1 MSDTRLMG
9 YGYDVLDC
17 CQSFKY
23 FNQTPG
29 IAMKKM
35 NVLLA
40 SFVAVMTL
48 AACSNAPKLATES
61 MPRSGFLP
69 DYNLLVPITTNDT
82 DTRVCRYRVSG
93 VNPGAYTA
101 VILDPIYLNQN
112 ATKEVSLDVIN
123 KAKAALQAS
132 MVEAVNARGNI
143 RIVTQPG
150 PGVARISVGI
160 TGAESSTDSLQP
172 WNFTPIGLAMNA
184 AAYAG
189 GVNSKT
195 PALLVESKI
204 ADSQS
209 KQLLGE
215 GLITVQG
222 ESFRTNSGSADSFVA
237 MAKMVVRT
245 AMEASANPTPTGR

>member
-1 MSDTRLMG
+1 
-9 YGYDVLDC
+9 
-17 CQSFKY
+17 
-23 FNQTPG
+23 
-29 IAMKKM
+29 MKKM
-35 NVLLA
+35 NALLV
-40 SFVAVMTL
+40 SFATVITL

-69 DYNLLVPITTNDT
+69 DYNLLVPMATSDKDVRIW
-82 DTRVCRYRVSG
+82 RYRISG
-93 VNPGAYTA
+93 VNPGTYTA
-101 VILDPIYLNQN
+101 VILDPIYLNQS
-112 ATKEVSLDVIN
+112 ATKDVSLDVIN

-132 MVEAVNARGNI
+132 MVEAVNSRGTI
-143 RIVTQPG
+143 RIVNKPG

-160 TGAESSTDSLQP
+160 TGAESSADSLQP

-204 ADSQS
+204 TDSQS

-237 MAKMVVRT
+237 MAKKVVRT
-245 AMEASANPTPTGR
+245 ALETSANPMPTGQ

>member
-1 MSDTRLMG
+1 MNNMK
-9 YGYDVLDC
+9 VL
-17 CQSFKY
+17 
-23 FNQTPG
+23 
-29 IAMKKM
+29 I
-35 NVLLA
+35 A
-40 SFVAVMTL
+40 SFAAAMTL
-48 AACSNAPKLATES
+48 AACSNAPKLATQP

-69 DYNLLVPITTNDT
+69 DYNLLVPMASADK
-82 DTRVCRYRVSG
+82 DTRIWRYRISG
-93 VNPGAYTA
+93 VNPGSYTA

-112 ATKEVSLDVIN
+112 ATKSVSLDDIN

-132 MVEAVNARGNI
+132 MVEAVNSRGTI
-143 RIVTQPG
+143 KIVNKPG

-160 TGAESSTDSLQP
+160 TGAESSADSLQP

-204 ADSQS
+204 TDSQS

-215 GLITVQG
+215 GLITIQG
-222 ESFRTNSGSADSFVA
+222 ESFRTNAGSADSFVA
-237 MAKMVVRT
+237 MAKKVVRSALET
-245 AMEASANPTPTGR
+245 SANPVPTGQ

>member
-1 MSDTRLMG
+1 MRNQ
-9 YGYDVLDC
+9 YDVSIAAPSLINRI
-17 CQSFKY
+17 SL
-23 FNQTPG
+23 G
-29 IAMKKM
+29 INMKKI
-35 NVLLA
+35 NVLSA
-40 SFVAVMTL
+40 CFVAAITL

-69 DYNLLVPITTNDT
+69 DYNLLVPVATNDK
-82 DTRVCRYRVSG
+82 DTRIWRYRTSG
-93 VNPGAYTA
+93 VNPNTYTA

-112 ATKEVSLDVIN
+112 ATKDVSLDVIN
-123 KAKAALQAS
+123 KAKVALQAS

-143 RIVTQPG
+143 RIVNQPG

-204 ADSQS
+204 TDSQS

-222 ESFRTNSGSADSFVA
+222 ESFRTNAGSADSFIA
-237 MAKMVVRT
+237 MAKKVVRA
-245 AMEASANPTPTGR
+245 AMETSANPTPTGR

>member
-1 MSDTRLMG
+1 
-9 YGYDVLDC
+9 
-17 CQSFKY
+17 
-23 FNQTPG
+23 
-29 IAMKKM
+29 MKKM
-35 NVLLA
+35 NILLA
-40 SFVAVMTL
+40 SLVAAITL

-69 DYNLLVPITTNDT
+69 DYNLLVPMTTT
-82 DTRVCRYRVSG
+82 DKDVRIWRYRISG
-93 VNPGAYTA
+93 VNPGPYTS
-101 VILDPIYLNQN
+101 VILDPIYLNQS
-112 ATKEVSLDVIN
+112 ATKDVSIDVIN

-132 MVEAVNARGNI
+132 MVEAVNARGTI

-150 PGVARISVGI
+150 PGVARVSVGI

-204 ADSQS
+204 TDSQS

-237 MAKMVVRT
+237 MAKKVVRS
-245 AMEASANPTPTGR
+245 AMETSAMPTPTGN

>member
-1 MSDTRLMG
+1 
-9 YGYDVLDC
+9 
-17 CQSFKY
+17 
-23 FNQTPG
+23 
-29 IAMKKM
+29 M
-35 NVLLA
+35 NKLKVLLA
-40 SFVAVMTL
+40 SFATAITL
-48 AACSNAPKLATES
+48 AACSTAPKLATQP

-69 DYNLLVPITTNDT
+69 DYNLLVPMASADK
-82 DTRVCRYRVSG
+82 DTRIWRYRISG
-93 VNPGAYTA
+93 VNPGSYTA

-112 ATKEVSLDVIN
+112 ATKSVSMDDIS

-132 MVEAVNARGNI
+132 MVEAVNSRGTI
-143 RIVTQPG
+143 KIVNKPG

-160 TGAESSTDSLQP
+160 TGAESSADSLQP

-204 ADSQS
+204 TDSQS

-215 GLITVQG
+215 GLITIQG
-222 ESFRTNSGSADSFVA
+222 ESFRTNAGSADSFVA
-237 MAKMVVRT
+237 MAKKVVRSALET
-245 AMEASANPTPTGR
+245 SANPVPTGQ

>member
-1 MSDTRLMG
+1 
-9 YGYDVLDC
+9 
-17 CQSFKY
+17 
-23 FNQTPG
+23 
-29 IAMKKM
+29 MKKM

-40 SFVAVMTL
+40 SLAAAITL

-69 DYNLLVPITTNDT
+69 DYNLLVPMATSDS
-82 DTRVCRYRVSG
+82 DTRVWRYRVSG

-112 ATKEVSLDVIN
+112 ATKDVSLELIN
-123 KAKAALQAS
+123 KAKAALQQS
-132 MVEAVNARGNI
+132 MVEAVNSRGNI
-143 RIVTQPG
+143 RIVNQPG

-160 TGAESSTDSLQP
+160 TGAESSANSLQP

-189 GVNSKT
+189 GVNAKT

-204 ADSQS
+204 TDSQS

-222 ESFRTNSGSADSFVA
+222 ESFRTNAGSADSFIA
-237 MAKMVVRT
+237 MAKKVVRT
-245 AMEASANPTPTGR
+245 ALETSANPTPTGK

>member
-1 MSDTRLMG
+1 M
-9 YGYDVLDC
+9 
-17 CQSFKY
+17 
-23 FNQTPG
+23 N
-29 IAMKKM
+29 KM

-40 SFVAVMTL
+40 SFTIAITL
-48 AACSNAPKLATES
+48 AACSNAPKLATQP

-69 DYNLLVPITTNDT
+69 DYNLLVPMASNDK
-82 DTRVCRYRVSG
+82 DTRIWRYRISG
-93 VNPGAYTA
+93 VNPGSYTA

-112 ATKEVSLDVIN
+112 ATKSVSMDDIN

-132 MVEAVNARGNI
+132 MVEAVNSRGTI
-143 RIVTQPG
+143 KIVNQPG

-160 TGAESSTDSLQP
+160 TGAESSADSLQP

-204 ADSQS
+204 TDSQS

-215 GLITVQG
+215 GLITIQG
-222 ESFRTNSGSADSFVA
+222 ESFRTNAGSADSFVA
-237 MAKMVVRT
+237 MAKKVVRSALET
-245 AMEASANPTPTGR
+245 SANPVPTGQ